1 MNKFALAALGAV
13 AFSMAM
19 PAMAQEIPL
28 KNGDYWVMSR
38 IKVDDGHA
46 GDYADYLAG
55 AWRKQMDWQVTK
67 GYIKGY
73 KILNNVN
80 PREGE
85 ADVVLVTMF
94 DHMPTNAESE
104 ARNTA
109 LNTYLATTD
118 RAMQTGSGERA
129 KYRHRIGSILL
140 QEQVWR
146 K

>member
-55 AWRKQMDWQVTK
+55 A
-67 GYIKGY
+67 
-73 KILNNVN
+73 
-80 PREGE
+80 
-85 ADVVLVTMF
+85 
-94 DHMPTNAESE
+94 
-104 ARNTA
+104 
-109 LNTYLATTD
+109 
-118 RAMQTGSGERA
+118 
-129 KYRHRIGSILL
+129 
-140 QEQVWR
+140 
-146 K
+146 